1 MRKVMNKYSLKCY
14 VSLVTVYFGFK
25 DSTLNRTDVLLY
37 FGTPTKSE
45 ISKHLAKVIPDTIIS
60 SKKVSICDIDRKKLN
75 IDIEE
80 KDFEKTIEQLILEKV
95 KSEGIQ
101 HSGAYYI

>member
-1 MRKVMNKYSLKCY
+1 MNKHSLNCY

-25 DSTLNRTDVLLY
+25 DSTLNKTEVLLY

-45 ISKHLAKVIPDTIIS
+45 ISKHLTKVISDTIIS
-60 SKKVSICDIDRKKLN
+60 NKVLVCDIERKKLN

-80 KDFEKTIEQLILEKV
+80 KDFGKTIEQLILEKV
-95 KSEGIQ
+95 KEEGIQ
-101 HSGAYYI
+101 YYLGLYYI

>member
-1 MRKVMNKYSLKCY
+1 MNKHSLNCY

-25 DSTLNRTDVLLY
+25 DSTLNKTEVLLY

-45 ISKHLAKVIPDTIIS
+45 ISKHLTKVISDTIIS
-60 SKKVSICDIDRKKLN
+60 NKVLVCDIERKKLN

-80 KDFEKTIEQLILEKV
+80 KDFGKTIEQLILEKV
-95 KSEGIQ
+95 KAEGIQ
-101 HSGAYYI
+101 YYLGLYYI

>member
-1 MRKVMNKYSLKCY
+1 MNKHSLNCY

-25 DSTLNRTDVLLY
+25 DSTLNKTEVLLY

-45 ISKHLAKVIPDTIIS
+45 ISKHLTKVISDTIIS
-60 SKKVSICDIDRKKLN
+60 NKVLVCDIERKKLN

-80 KDFEKTIEQLILEKV
+80 RDFGKTMEQLILEKV
-95 KSEGIQ
+95 KAEGIQ
-101 HSGAYYI
+101 YYLGLYYI

>member
-1 MRKVMNKYSLKCY
+1 MNKHSLNCY

-25 DSTLNRTDVLLY
+25 DSTLNKTEVLLY

-45 ISKHLAKVIPDTIIS
+45 ISKHLTKVISDTVIS
-60 SKKVSICDIDRKKLN
+60 NKVLVCDIERKKLN

-80 KDFEKTIEQLILEKV
+80 MDFKKTMEQLILEKV
-95 KSEGIQ
+95 KAEGIQ
-101 HSGAYYI
+101 YYLGLYYI

>member
-1 MRKVMNKYSLKCY
+1 MNKHSLNCY

-25 DSTLNRTDVLLY
+25 DSTLNKTEVLLY

-45 ISKHLAKVIPDTIIS
+45 ISKHLTKIIS
-60 SKKVSICDIDRKKLN
+60 DIVISNKVLVCDIERKKLN

-80 KDFEKTIEQLILEKV
+80 KDFGKTIEQLIIERV
-95 KSEGIQ
+95 KAEGIQ
-101 HSGAYYI
+101 YYLGLYYI

>member
-1 MRKVMNKYSLKCY
+1 MNKHSLNCY

-25 DSTLNRTDVLLY
+25 DSTLNKTEVLLY

-45 ISKHLAKVIPDTIIS
+45 ISKQLTKAISDTIIS
-60 SKKVSICDIDRKKLN
+60 NKVLVCDIERKKLN

-80 KDFEKTIEQLILEKV
+80 KDFEKTMEQLILEKV
-95 KSEGIQ
+95 KAEGIQ
-101 HSGAYYI
+101 YYLGLYYI

>member
-1 MRKVMNKYSLKCY
+1 MNKHSLNCY

-25 DSTLNRTDVLLY
+25 DSTLNKTEVLLY

-45 ISKHLAKVIPDTIIS
+45 ISKHLTKVISDTVIS
-60 SKKVSICDIDRKKLN
+60 NKVLVCDIERKKLN

-80 KDFEKTIEQLILEKV
+80 KDFGKTIEQLILEKV
-95 KSEGIQ
+95 KAEGIQ
-101 HSGAYYI
+101 YYLGLYYI

>member
-1 MRKVMNKYSLKCY
+1 MNKHSLNCY

-25 DSTLNRTDVLLY
+25 DSTLNKTEVLLY

-45 ISKHLAKVIPDTIIS
+45 ISKHLTKVISDTVIS
-60 SKKVSICDIDRKKLN
+60 NKVLVCDIERKKLN

-80 KDFEKTIEQLILEKV
+80 KDFKKTMEQLILEKV
-95 KSEGIQ
+95 KAEGIQ
-101 HSGAYYI
+101 YYLGLYYI

>member
-1 MRKVMNKYSLKCY
+1 MNKHSLNCY

-25 DSTLNRTDVLLY
+25 DSTLNKTEVLLY

-45 ISKHLAKVIPDTIIS
+45 ISKHLTEIISDTIIS
-60 SKKVSICDIDRKKLN
+60 NKVVVCDIERKKLN

-95 KSEGIQ
+95 KDEGIQ
-101 HSGAYYI
+101 YYLGLYYI

>member
-1 MRKVMNKYSLKCY
+1 MRRVMNKYSLKCY

-45 ISKHLAKVIPDTIIS
+45 ISKHLAKE
-60 SKKVSICDIDRKKLN
+60 VSICDIDRKKLN

-80 KDFEKTIEQLILEKV
+80 KDFEKTVEQLILEKV

>member
-1 MRKVMNKYSLKCY
+1 MNKHSLNCY

-25 DSTLNRTDVLLY
+25 DSTLNKTEVLLY

-45 ISKHLAKVIPDTIIS
+45 ISKHLTKVISDTIIS
-60 SKKVSICDIDRKKLN
+60 NKVVVCDIERKKLN

-80 KDFEKTIEQLILEKV
+80 RDFGKTMEQLILEKV
-95 KSEGIQ
+95 KAEGIQ
-101 HSGAYYI
+101 YYLGLYYI

>member
-1 MRKVMNKYSLKCY
+1 MNKYSLNCY

-25 DSTLNRTDVLLY
+25 DSRLNRTDVLLY

-45 ISKHLAKVIPDTIIS
+45 ISKHLAEIIS
-60 SKKVSICDIDRKKLN
+60 DIIVSANKVLVCDIDRKKLN

-80 KDFEKTIEQLILEKV
+80 KDFEKTIEQLIIEKV
-95 KSEGIQ
+95 KAEGIQ
-101 HSGAYYI
+101 YHLGLYHI

>member
-1 MRKVMNKYSLKCY
+1 MNKHSLNCY

-25 DSTLNRTDVLLY
+25 DSTLNKTEVLLY

-45 ISKHLAKVIPDTIIS
+45 ISKHLTKVISDTIIIS
-60 SKKVSICDIDRKKLN
+60 NKVLVCDIERKKLN

-80 KDFEKTIEQLILEKV
+80 KDFGKTIEQLIIEKV
-95 KSEGIQ
+95 KAEGIQ
-101 HSGAYYI
+101 YYLGLYYI